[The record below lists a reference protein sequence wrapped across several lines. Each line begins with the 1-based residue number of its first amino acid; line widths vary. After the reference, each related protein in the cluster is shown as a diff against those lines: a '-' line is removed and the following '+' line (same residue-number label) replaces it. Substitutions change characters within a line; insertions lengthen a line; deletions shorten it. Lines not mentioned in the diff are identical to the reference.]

1 MSGVTSQDYLS
12 FAGPVED
19 QHCVTVLFV
28 FFLFYTMTPHSASK
42 DVNGGG
48 GCFFVFLCCSHGF
61 LVGFLQGQLKI
72 SAASQF
78 WVEFV
83 LHDDATQHQQR
94 GECMVTADVFRDLV
108 SQSLTTISHVFL
120 VGFLKG

>member
-1 MSGVTSQDYLS
+1 
-12 FAGPVED
+12 
-19 QHCVTVLFV
+19 
-28 FFLFYTMTPHSASK
+28 MTPHSASK

-48 GCFFVFLCCSHGF
+48 GCFSCSCVAVTVFG
-61 LVGFLQGQLKI
+61 GFLQGQLQI

-94 GECMVTADVFRDLV
+94 GECMVTADVFRDLM
-108 SQSLTTISHVFL
+108 SQALATISHLFVWWVFCRAS
-120 VGFLKG
+120 